1 MEGGVGA
8 ATHTLE
14 PHLQVDQELL
24 EALPNSPAER
34 KDWSQRGCGPR
45 GRPVGT
51 KSRAAVTASGEVL
64 LKPGVFVRIQF
75 PIAAGG
81 DKGLKG
87 GAPLAGLAFVKRV
100 PESGTPLGEMSM
112 R

>member
-1 MEGGVGA
+1 M
-8 ATHTLE
+8 
-14 PHLQVDQELL
+14 
-24 EALPNSPAER
+24 
-34 KDWSQRGCGPR
+34 
-45 GRPVGT
+45 
-51 KSRAAVTASGEVL
+51 TASGEVL

>member
-1 MEGGVGA
+1 M
-8 ATHTLE
+8 
-14 PHLQVDQELL
+14 
-24 EALPNSPAER
+24 
-34 KDWSQRGCGPR
+34 
-45 GRPVGT
+45 
-51 KSRAAVTASGEVL
+51 TASGEVL

-87 GAPLAGLAFVKRV
+87 GAPLAGLALVKGVSETRA
-100 PESGTPLGEMSM
+100 TFGEVSM